1 MQVINRME
9 GTVWFPRNAFK
20 SMALRLRRDRV
31 SLSHNPLPTL
41 LHPFP
46 NAALLTTSLIE
57 HPLPPDV
64 RHRPDRRVH
73 LLRIWP
79 AQPLPTAWSHRQ
91 RWHLRG
97 SLDWHVCWHLPFLSV
112 RSRHCRHHE
121 VQQENSSGGEAL
133 KLSTVASWIDFD
145 GLFFLPWDS
154 DLACG
159 GGRSRES
166 QVRGEKEVKIRP
178 AVKLTHEAGKD
189 VLHSC
194 KSRRFQY
201 REPTGEKPGGDPVE
215 YFPNP
220 CFSTWCW
227 HASSRYGQD
236 LPRPRER
243 QTENMII
250 RLFFSWQ

>member
-9 GTVWFPRNAFK
+9 GAVWFPHNAFK
-20 SMALRLRRDRV
+20 SMALRLHRDRV

-57 HPLPPDV
+57 HPLLPDV

-91 RWHLRG
+91 WWHLRG
-97 SLDWHVCWHLPFLSV
+97 SLDWHVCRHLPLLSV

-133 KLSTVASWIDFD
+133 KLSTV
-145 GLFFLPWDS
+145 GLILMDCFFFPETVTWLVGQVGAERARWEVKR
-154 DLACG
+154 
-159 GGRSRES
+159 RSRFALQWS
-166 QVRGEKEVKIRP
+166 LSMWGARM
-178 AVKLTHEAGKD
+178 
-189 VLHSC
+189 S
-194 KSRRFQY
+194 
-201 REPTGEKPGGDPVE
+201 
-215 YFPNP
+215 
-220 CFSTWCW
+220 STL
-227 HASSRYGQD
+227 ASPEDSS
-236 LPRPRER
+236 
-243 QTENMII
+243 TENPQGSNLEVTLLSIFQI
-250 RLFFSWQ
+250 RASLPGVGMPPAGMARSYLGQGRDRLRTWSLDFFFSWQ